1 MIYTA
6 IDNLYLTEEQIKT
19 SPSRKDGI
27 DEATEVA
34 LRIYGCDCDLIQ
46 EGGILLNLRPQ
57 AVMATGAGSFP
68 QVLVQRSLLP
78 NLMLRYL
85 PEAFLTA
92 SCVWLP
98 SKLEEK
104 PKKAK
109 TGHRCV
115 PQDGVSQ
122 GEKYL
127 RELLFVKSSCPCDE
141 GEAATRIKEYMKDNR
156 SKDEIVRILQ
166 QQHAIPVYLTM
177 KAWDQIEIESPGF
190 FEEYFVQTLLNP
202 DAEISFLCFFFIWPS
217 TDQGPTQLAS
227 TSMGTAGR
235 DTGASSSSLHV
246 PPPTGDALIPVQ
258 QALSS
263 GTAQNVPIVTRAQVP
278 PLTDNRASSSSS
290 QVPPETANAPVQQP
304 LSPKTEIL
312 MKILATLVEMKSKQD
327 QMLHLM
333 SDGRMR
339 TRDEQD
345 QTQQERPRPQ
355 AVMATGQVLFHSCE
369 LCLACIKT
377 GREPKKA
384 RRVIVVFHRMEC
396 RRENFVCHVEH
407 PHKFISNYLATL
419 ETPPELRQEAW
430 NLANDRFQVP
440 LPDNPPWWKSFDADK
455 SGIDQVCR
463 VLALLYSL
471 PKAQYISVCKD
482 GKPFTFS
489 TRSGNTQAQSSTK
502 DVLPAVHSVDT
513 KCVQL
518 ITSLRME

>member
-1 MIYTA
+1 MKQPKWHLESMDVIV
-6 IDNLYLTEEQIKT
+6 I
-19 SPSRKDGI
+19 SSRKVEYCSTCILFIDFIMISKLKCHHGSSAKKSLAKFDVKLQAVSGFHQNWKRNLKRQRQKYSELKVELSRIERHILNDGQKAWNL
-27 DEATEVA
+27 DND
-34 LRIYGCDCDLIQ
+34 RDCDCKNMD
-46 EGGILLNLRPQ
+46 EEF
-57 AVMATGAGSFP
+57 T
-68 QVLVQRSLLP
+68 
-78 NLMLRYL
+78 RY
-85 PEAFLTA
+85 
-92 SCVWLP
+92 
-98 SKLEEK
+98 
-104 PKKAK
+104 
-109 TGHRCV
+109 
-115 PQDGVSQ
+115 
-122 GEKYL
+122 
-127 RELLFVKSSCPCDE
+127 
-141 GEAATRIKEYMKDNR
+141 AATRIKEYMKDNR

-202 DAEISFLCFFFIWPS
+202 DAET

-278 PLTDNRASSSSS
+278 PLTGDSLSPVQLPLLDNLASSSSS
-290 QVPPETANAPVQQP
+290 QVPPETANTPVQQP

-333 SDGRMR
+333 SDGHDHVHKQLWLLGRFFSTGSSAKKSLAKFDVKIVAASCVWLASKLEENPKR
-339 TRDEQD
+339 QD
-345 QTQQERPRPQ
+345 
-355 AVMATGQVLFHSCE
+355 GSS
-369 LCLACIKT
+369 LCST
-377 GREPKKA
+377 
-384 RRVIVVFHRMEC
+384 
-396 RRENFVCHVEH
+396 
-407 PHKFISNYLATL
+407 FISNYLATL

-430 NLANDRFQVP
+430 NLANDSLLTTLCVRCRSEVVACGVVYAADCCPQV
-440 LPDNPPWWKSFDADK
+440 S
-455 SGIDQVCR
+455 I
-463 VLALLYSL
+463 LALLYSL

-502 DVLPAVHSVDT
+502 DVLPAVHPVDT

>member
-46 EGGILLNLRPQ
+46 EGSSAKKSLAKFDVKLQ
-57 AVMATGAGSFP
+57 AVSGLHQNWKRNLKRQR
-68 QVLVQRSLLP
+68 QVIDVFHR
-78 NLMLRYL
+78 MECRR
-85 PEAFLTA
+85 
-92 SCVWLP
+92 
-98 SKLEEK
+98 EK
-104 PKKAK
+104 
-109 TGHRCV
+109 
-115 PQDGVSQ
+115 
-122 GEKYL
+122 KYL

-166 QQHAIPVYLTM
+166 QQHAIPVYFTM
-177 KAWDQIEIESPGF
+177 KAWDQIEIESP
-190 FEEYFVQTLLNP
+190 
-202 DAEISFLCFFFIWPS
+202 A

-263 GTAQNVPIVTRAQVP
+263 VLTRTAQNVPR
-278 PLTDNRASSSSS
+278 DNRASSSSS

-333 SDGRMR
+333 SDGRKR

-345 QTQQERPRPQ
+345 QTQQESPD
-355 AVMATGQVLFHSCE
+355 S
-369 LCLACIKT
+369 
-377 GREPKKA
+377 
-384 RRVIVVFHRMEC
+384 RRQR
-396 RRENFVCHVEH
+396 
-407 PHKFISNYLATL
+407 L
-419 ETPPELRQEAW
+419 
-430 NLANDRFQVP
+430 D
-440 LPDNPPWWKSFDADK
+440 
-455 SGIDQVCR
+455 
-463 VLALLYSL
+463 
-471 PKAQYISVCKD
+471 
-482 GKPFTFS
+482 
-489 TRSGNTQAQSSTK
+489 
-502 DVLPAVHSVDT
+502 
-513 KCVQL
+513 
-518 ITSLRME
+518 

>member
-19 SPSRKDGI
+19 SPSRKGGI

-68 QVLVQRSLLP
+68 QALVQRSLLQ

-202 DAEISFLCFFFIWPS
+202 DAER
-217 TDQGPTQLAS
+217 PTQLAS

-278 PLTDNRASSSSS
+278 PLTGDSLS
-290 QVPPETANAPVQQP
+290 PVQLP
-304 LSPKTEIL
+304 LLFVFSLSTT
-312 MKILATLVEMKSKQD
+312 KIIEESV
-327 QMLHLM
+327 
-333 SDGRMR
+333 
-339 TRDEQD
+339 
-345 QTQQERPRPQ
+345 
-355 AVMATGQVLFHSCE
+355 
-369 LCLACIKT
+369 CLSL
-377 GREPKKA
+377 
-384 RRVIVVFHRMEC
+384 
-396 RRENFVCHVEH
+396 FVCHVEH

-482 GKPFTFS
+482 EKPFTFS